1 MHLCLFEDDQVTHLK
16 PLTATRAV
24 YDLRLGIRTLL
35 ETTRDAFGTPPTL
48 LHARPL
54 IDRVTAQE
62 HDLPTGRIPDGADVL
77 FVNGRFIAEEGDLLE
92 RLRQAARHGE
102 PGRVFVQ
109 GEDVIAAWAP
119 GTTSRRVQAD
129 AVTQATFDDLPE
141 ETVEGARLI
150 SRLWHLI
157 DEIHPA
163 LVRDFAARTK
173 GIDLGEPSGAAI
185 HASAVLI
192 GSDIYLA
199 PDATISPGAI
209 LNAEDGPIFIDAGAT
224 VMEQAV
230 VTGPAYVG
238 KKSRIKIGG
247 NIEGCAIGPVCKVG
261 GEVEATVVHSY
272 SNKQHAGFLGHSYLG
287 RWINLGADTNNS
299 DLKTTYGEVTLY
311 DEATGTFESS
321 GTPFLGLFMGDHSK
335 AGINTMFN
343 TGTVV
348 GVFCNIFG
356 SGYQPRRIPSFTWGS
371 LDRFTEYR
379 LEKAFAVAE
388 AVMARRDKTL
398 TDAERAVLT
407 AISQAR
413 TVTW

>member
-1 MHLCLFEDDQVTHLK
+1 MHLCLFEDDQVTHLN

-35 ETTRDAFGTPPTL
+35 ETTREAFGTPPTL

-54 IDRVTAQE
+54 IDRMTAQE
-62 HDLPTGRIPDGADVL
+62 NNLPTGAIPDGADVL
-77 FVNGRFIAEEGDLLE
+77 FVNGRFIAEEGALLE
-92 RLRQAARHGE
+92 RLRHAARDGE
-102 PGRVFVQ
+102 PARVFVQ
-109 GEDVIAAWAP
+109 GDDVIAAWVP
-119 GTTSRRVQAD
+119 GASSRLVQAD
-129 AVTQATFDDLPE
+129 TVTRATFDDLPE
-141 ETVEGARLI
+141 ETVSEARLI

-192 GSDIYLA
+192 GSEIYLA

-238 KKSRIKIGG
+238 KNSRIKIGG

-287 RWINLGADTNNS
+287 RWINIGADTNNS
-299 DLKTTYGEVTLY
+299 DLKNTYGQVTLY
-311 DEATGTFESS
+311 DETTGAFEPS
-321 GTPFLGLFMGDHSK
+321 GTQFLGLFMGDHSK
-335 AGINTMFN
+335 CGINTMFN

-356 SGYQPRRIPSFTWGS
+356 GSYQPRRIPSFTWGS

-379 LEKAFAVAE
+379 LEKAFEVAE

-398 TDAERAVLT
+398 TDAERAVLR
-407 AISQAR
+407 AISEAR